1 MKLRHSQF
9 MNRFSPRLLMFSTL
23 TLLGTAT
30 AQSFRGLEAGVTGG
44 WASGFSGEIS
54 LHKPDFFGSIGVR
67 GTAALTAA
75 DGVYDDAPID
85 PVSDKRP
92 FEKAKEEGAEES
104 GSHIILGMD
113 GTYNLGEI
121 TPGIEAMA
129 YLGPRYGM
137 FSASETYKGKTKTA
151 SMNTLGVGAG
161 IQAHL
166 SVAGPYSLVADVGM
180 DQYFD
185 NTLKT
190 SGGTFAPGDKKYNE
204 LRGRY
209 AFPTGVFKARLGFRM
224 IF

>member
-1 MKLRHSQF
+1 
-9 MNRFSPRLLMFSTL
+9 MFSTL

-30 AQSFRGLEAGVTGG
+30 AQSSRGLEAGVTGG
-44 WASGFSGEIS
+44 WASGFSGEIF
-54 LHKPDFFGSIGVR
+54 LHKPDFFGPIGVR
-67 GTAALTAA
+67 GTVALTAA

-104 GSHIILGMD
+104 GNHTLLGID

-121 TPGIEAMA
+121 SPGIEALA
-129 YLGPRYGM
+129 YIGPRYGM
-137 FSASETYKGKTKTA
+137 FSISETYKGKTKTA
-151 SMNTLGVGAG
+151 SMNAFGMGAG
-161 IQAHL
+161 VQANL
-166 SVAGPYSLVADVGM
+166 SLAGPYSLVADVGM

-185 NTLKT
+185 TTLKT
-190 SGGTFAPGDKKYNE
+190 SSGTFEPGDDKYNE